1 MLKKL
6 VNEKNY
12 ESVCESFIQ
21 LFQVCNTRLIMVNQQ
36 TVTPPFNSALPF
48 GQFPPFKQKFQPTP
62 LRVSARKFLAPP

>member
-21 LFQVCNTRLIMVNQQ
+21 LFQVCITRLIMVIKPPTK

-48 GQFPPFKQKFQPTP
+48 GQFPPFKQKI
-62 LRVSARKFLAPP
+62 SAHPP